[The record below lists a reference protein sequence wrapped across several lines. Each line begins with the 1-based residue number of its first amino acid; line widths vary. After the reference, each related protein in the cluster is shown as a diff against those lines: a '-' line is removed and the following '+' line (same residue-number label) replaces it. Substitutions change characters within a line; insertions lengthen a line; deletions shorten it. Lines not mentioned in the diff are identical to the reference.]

1 MKKESPK
8 QHLNWQRESA
18 GPVGNFLAQVQNLRD
33 GLRGNLGLEVLELV
47 GLLGKLRLDTLAD
60 LDNLVNV
67 ASNALEVLLT
77 HATAGH
83 GGGTNTD
90 ATGRESRLVTGGRV
104 LVASNVD
111 LLQDSLS
118 TGAIQ
123 TLVAKA
129 QQNHVAVSAVSN
141 ELVAQLLE
149 FVLNRL
155 GVLENLSLV
164 GLEFR
169 SVCLLEGN
177 SKSSDGVVVR
187 TTLVTGEDGEVDGTL
202 KVVHGVLA
210 SLGVSAAHTLTEED
224 HGTTG
229 TTERLVGGGGDNISV
244 LEWRRDDTSRDKT
257 RNVGHVNNEVRANL
271 VSNLAHALIVD
282 QTAVGRCTGDNA
294 LGAVELSVVLQHV
307 VVNDASLEVD
317 TVGEG
322 LEVGR
327 DSRDPNRDMEIS
339 NQFK

>member
-155 GVLENLSLV
+155 GVLEDLSLV

-229 TTERLVGGGGDNISV
+229 TTERLVGSGGDNISV
-244 LEWRRDDTSRDKT
+244 LEWRRDDTGRDKT

-271 VSNLAHALIVD
+271 VSNLAHARIVD
-282 QTAVGRCTGDNA
+282 QTAVGRGTGNNA
-294 LGAVELSVVLQHV
+294 LRTVELSVVLQHV